1 MTDDKSWLFASKPGI
16 NWTPRQHIS
25 WLDGRRGDAQRRKLA
40 AEFRAEDARNAAL
53 GLRLHP
59 TDIDDPWSEMVLTQC
74 PEGCYHQEAAS

>member
-16 NWTPRQHIS
+16 NWTPRQRIE
-25 WLDGRRGDAQRRKLA
+25 WQNGKRADVQRRKSD

-59 TDIDDPWSEMVLTQC
+59 TDIDDPWSEMVLTTC
-74 PEGCYHQEAAS
+74 PPDCYHRKAAS